1 MWSRDRT
8 NTHILTHKPSKPSK
22 QPFTLQ
28 SIVKMLAFVPSSVRR
43 CRDGFVRNPAAGWS
57 LNIPQWIPAPK
68 KSTPVDMV
76 AVDRVVDVLSR
87 FVARWVAQS
96 REMRRVARIREAG
109 ERWTRYAMQPNW
121 ALMTERAEI
130 REREFAR
137 RERMRFVAM
146 SDADWR
152 AYCRAEIAAARDLG
166 PLMAAWVPINA
177 MRDANAAA
185 RREQERVWQE
195 ISRAGL
201 HNSQRSAPVR
211 VSRVVVNRGR
221 FAALDGS
228 DSE

>member
-1 MWSRDRT
+1 
-8 NTHILTHKPSKPSK
+8 
-22 QPFTLQ
+22 
-28 SIVKMLAFVPSSVRR
+28 MLAFVPSSVRR

-57 LNIPQWIPAPK
+57 INIPQWIPAPK
-68 KSTPVDMV
+68 KSTPVDMA
-76 AVDRVVDVLSR
+76 AVDRVVDTLTR
-87 FVARWVAQS
+87 FVATWVAQS
-96 REMRRVARIREAG
+96 REMRRQARIREAG
-109 ERWTRYAMQPNW
+109 AAWTRAAMTPNW
-121 ALMTERAEI
+121 ALMTERAEA

-146 SDADWR
+146 PEADWR

-177 MRDANAAA
+177 MRDANEAA

-195 ISRAGL
+195 IARAGL
-201 HNSQRSAPVR
+201 HNGQRAAPVR
-211 VSRVVVNRGR
+211 VSRVVINRGR

>member
-1 MWSRDRT
+1 
-8 NTHILTHKPSKPSK
+8 
-22 QPFTLQ
+22 
-28 SIVKMLAFVPSSVRR
+28 MLAFVPSSVRR

-68 KSTPVDMV
+68 KSTPVDMA
-76 AVDRVVDVLSR
+76 AVDRVVNTLTR
-87 FVARWVAQS
+87 FVATWVSQS

-109 ERWTRYAMQPNW
+109 AAWTRAAMTPNW

-130 REREFAR
+130 REREFIR

-146 SDADWR
+146 PDAEWR
-152 AYCRAEIAAARDLG
+152 AYCRAEIAAVRDVG

-185 RREQERVWQE
+185 KREQGRVWQE

-201 HNSQRSAPVR
+201 HNGQRAAPVR

-221 FAALDGS
+221 FAALGGS

>member
-1 MWSRDRT
+1 
-8 NTHILTHKPSKPSK
+8 
-22 QPFTLQ
+22 
-28 SIVKMLAFVPSSVRR
+28 MLAFVPSSVRR
-43 CRDGFVRNPAAGWS
+43 CRDGFMRNPAAGWS
-57 LNIPQWIPAPK
+57 LNIPQWIPKPK
-68 KSTPVDMV
+68 AAVPVDMA

-87 FVARWVAQS
+87 FVATWVSQS

-109 ERWTRYAMQPNW
+109 AAWTRAAMSPNW
-121 ALMTERAEI
+121 ALMAEREVA

-146 SDADWR
+146 PDAEWR
-152 AYCRAEIAAARDLG
+152 AYCRAEIAAVRDVG

-185 RREQERVWQE
+185 KREQERVWQE

-201 HNSQRSAPVR
+201 HNSQRAAPVR

-221 FAALDGS
+221 FAALGGS

>member
-1 MWSRDRT
+1 
-8 NTHILTHKPSKPSK
+8 
-22 QPFTLQ
+22 
-28 SIVKMLAFVPSSVRR
+28 MLAFVPSSVRR
-43 CRDGFVRNPAAGWS
+43 CRDGFMRNPAAGWS
-57 LNIPQWIPAPK
+57 INIPQWIPKPK
-68 KSTPVDMV
+68 AAAPVDMA

-87 FVARWVAQS
+87 FVATWVAQS

-109 ERWTRYAMQPNW
+109 DKWRHAAMTPNW
-121 ALMTERAEI
+121 ALMTEREEA

-152 AYCRAEIAAARDLG
+152 AYCRAEIAAARDVG
-166 PLMAAWVPINA
+166 PLMTAWVPINA

-185 RREQERVWQE
+185 KREQERVWQE

-201 HNSQRSAPVR
+201 HNSQRAAPVR

>member
-1 MWSRDRT
+1 
-8 NTHILTHKPSKPSK
+8 
-22 QPFTLQ
+22 
-28 SIVKMLAFVPSSVRR
+28 MLAFVPSSVRR
-43 CRDGFVRNPAAGWS
+43 CRDGFMRNPAAGWS
-57 LNIPQWIPAPK
+57 LNIPQWIPKPK
-68 KSTPVDMV
+68 AVVPVDMA
-76 AVDRVVDVLSR
+76 AVDRVVDRLTR
-87 FVARWVAQS
+87 FVATWVAQS

-109 ERWTRYAMQPNW
+109 AAWTRAAMTPNW

-130 REREFAR
+130 REREIAR

-146 SDADWR
+146 PDAEWR
-152 AYCRAEIAAARDLG
+152 AYCRAEIAAARDVG

-185 RREQERVWQE
+185 KREQERVWQE

-201 HNSQRSAPVR
+201 HNSQRAAPVR

-221 FAALDGS
+221 FAALGGS

>member
-1 MWSRDRT
+1 
-8 NTHILTHKPSKPSK
+8 
-22 QPFTLQ
+22 
-28 SIVKMLAFVPSSVRR
+28 MLAFVPSSVRR
-43 CRDGFVRNPAAGWS
+43 CRDGFMRNPAAGWS
-57 LNIPQWIPAPK
+57 LNIPQWIPKPK
-68 KSTPVDMV
+68 AAVPVDMA

-87 FVARWVAQS
+87 FVATWVSQS

-109 ERWTRYAMQPNW
+109 DKWRHAAMTPNW
-121 ALMTERAEI
+121 ALMAEREVA

-152 AYCRAEIAAARDLG
+152 AYCRAEIAAARDVG
-166 PLMAAWVPINA
+166 PLMTAWVPIHA

-185 RREQERVWQE
+185 RREQDRVWQE

-201 HNSQRSAPVR
+201 HNGQRAAPVR